1 MHCTAGRLLVQPD
14 VGFGLV
20 QRVVVIGTSCAGKST
35 LAQRLATRVHTQC
48 IDLDDLHWEPD
59 WVEAPDEVFRSR
71 VLAATASEQWIVAG
85 NYKQVRDIVW
95 PAADTVIWLDF
106 SFIVVFTRM
115 LRRTVRR
122 IIRKEVLFAGNVEK
136 ARMHLKVWSKDSLI
150 HWVVATHWKRRREF
164 TNELSQKRYCHLTV
178 LRFTRPQQVEQWM
191 NCLTRH

>member
-1 MHCTAGRLLVQPD
+1 M
-14 VGFGLV
+14 

-150 HWVVATHWKRRREF
+150 NWVVATHWKRRREF
-164 TNELSQKRYCHLTV
+164 TNELSQNRYCHLTV

-191 NCLTRH
+191 NSDVLIKES